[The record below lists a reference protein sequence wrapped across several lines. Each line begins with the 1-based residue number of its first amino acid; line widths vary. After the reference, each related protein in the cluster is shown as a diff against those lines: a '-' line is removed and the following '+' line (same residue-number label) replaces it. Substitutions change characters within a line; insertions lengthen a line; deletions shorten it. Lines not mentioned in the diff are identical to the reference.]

1 MCELKTVTEYDV
13 CHSHSKNALANDW
26 QLLQG
31 IGSGPGRSSG
41 HSPGKKPVSE
51 PFNPTASGGPP
62 CVLECVGKG
71 TVRKAQARS
80 GP

>member
-51 PFNPTASGGPP
+51 PFNPTLPVAGRRA
-62 CVLECVGKG
+62 CLNVWVKE
-71 TVRKAQARS
+71 Q
-80 GP
+80 